1 MNKSTPV
8 NISRYIAIKTDNP
21 VDKEVMHAW
30 FKTAKELL
38 PSGTLTSIQ
47 TTDESGALR
56 GVSMVHREVKDRH
69 EYLIPISRDL
79 SDSEVQPV
87 VDYFFE
93 KYPELDFEIEVSS
106 SQVGSLRTSEPV
118 KIDDGKYL
126 ELCTAWSKK
135 QHDIWLKDRLDGG
148 WRYGTNMSLK
158 DKTHPL
164 ARQWHE
170 LPDQFKKIDM
180 EQPKALLD
188 LLTNQG
194 YAVIER
200 SELDNLLRLLKGK

>member
-1 MNKSTPV
+1 MNKSNPI
-8 NISRYIAIKTDNP
+8 NISRYIALKTADSL
-21 VDKEVMHAW
+21 DKEIMHCW

-38 PSGTLTSIQ
+38 PNGILTTIQ
-47 TTDESGALR
+47 TTDDTGSLR
-56 GVSMVHREVKDRH
+56 GVSMVHREVGGKH
-69 EYLIPISRDL
+69 EYLIPLSRDL
-79 SDSEVQPV
+79 SDNEVQPV
-87 VDYFFE
+87 VDFFSE

-148 WRYGTNMSLK
+148 WRYGTSVSLK